1 MDEKNCLRV
10 IAALPPQEDN
20 VAVKVE
26 DSLLVISGKEYH
38 KELLLFCPVEKKA
51 FQTINN
57 GVLEVKLNKVADKIC
72 R

>member
-1 MDEKNCLRV
+1 M
-10 IAALPPQEDN
+10 AT
-20 VAVKVE
+20 KVE

-38 KELLLFCPVEKKA
+38 KELPLFCPVEKRV

-57 GVLEVKLNKVADKIC
+57 GVLEVKLNKVAEKLC